1 MNDEDQTYEDLS
13 PDEMLNA
20 ENELELLRLNL
31 EYGAESYIDDD
42 TPPEVVSM
50 FLKQIRTFEENM
62 KSGEGLTTIQEV
74 LADLEPV
81 DASQHSEEEI
91 EELIEAFLNL
101 LLENGI
107 LIDRPDHISPLEY
120 YQFLTTV
127 LVRQPIMKER
137 PEGFAAGYIYDEMV
151 FDAPHFAEQ
160 NAIECI
166 DEILDLENPYDG
178 IHLYDL
184 VAYNDQDFISKA
196 EFISLIEEWSEDME
210 YLDLELLEVDSVID
224 VGKSK
229 KTVFVTIDYAYALTD
244 DDENTEDFRHDGL
257 AVVEMELINKNWVV
271 TYLKVPGILD

>member
-1 MNDEDQTYEDLS
+1 MNEEDQIFEDLS

-50 FLKQIRTFEENM
+50 FLKQIRNFEENM
-62 KSGEGLTTIQEV
+62 KSGEGLTTIHEV

-81 DASQHSEEEI
+81 DASHLRDEEI

-107 LIDRPDHISPLEY
+107 LIDRPDHVSSLEY

-127 LVRQPIMKER
+127 LVKQPIMKER
-137 PEGFAAGYIYDEMV
+137 PEGFAAGYLYDEMV
-151 FDAPHFAEQ
+151 FDAPHFAED

-166 DEILDLENPYDG
+166 DEILDLESPYDG
-178 IHLYDL
+178 IHLGEI
-184 VAYNDQDFISKA
+184 VAYNDQDFITKA
-196 EFISLIEEWSEDME
+196 EFISLIEEWSEDLD
-210 YLDLELLEVDSVID
+210 YLDLDLLEVDSVID
-224 VGKSK
+224 VSEIK
-229 KTVFVTIDYAYALTD
+229 KTIFVTIDYTYRITD
-244 DDENTEDFRHDGL
+244 EDENTEDYHYDGL
-257 AVVEMELINKNWVV
+257 AVIEMELINKNWRV